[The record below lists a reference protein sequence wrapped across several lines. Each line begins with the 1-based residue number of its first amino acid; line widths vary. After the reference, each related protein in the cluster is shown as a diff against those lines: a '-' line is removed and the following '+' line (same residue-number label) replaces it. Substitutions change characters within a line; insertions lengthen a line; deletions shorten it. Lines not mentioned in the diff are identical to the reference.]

1 MPPQDKNLAKL
12 EQLINLLDE
21 QVSKEDFTK
30 AFEQV
35 LNLVVQ
41 IEKRTVDA
49 ITQLEK
55 TYATLTDKMQSNH
68 ASAYSDLKGQV
79 NQVFVGERMNEM
91 KKEHQ
96 SKMAE
101 IDKKI
106 ANVKD
111 GNSPTSGEIISLI
124 RPLIPAPIKGDD
136 GEAFPVEKAKI
147 ILNQMFDEM
156 KKDFAQKFQQSA
168 ERTMSIARNGGR
180 LGLGGQSVIVPR
192 PLSNI
197 TPVGSINDINTD
209 FILPKAPTK
218 NGERVYLNG
227 VRMRSGSSNDYT
239 IVGKTLTFNTAPL
252 TGDVILV
259 DIDF

>member
-1 MPPQDKNLAKL
+1 MPPQNKNLAKL
-12 EQLINLLDE
+12 ENLIKLLDE

-41 IEKRTVDA
+41 IEKRTADA
-49 ITQLEK
+49 ISSLEK
-55 TYATLTDKMQSNH
+55 TYANLMDKM
-68 ASAYSDLKGQV
+68 
-79 NQVFVGERMNEM
+79 
-91 KKEHQ
+91 
-96 SKMAE
+96 
-101 IDKKI
+101 I

-111 GNSPTSGEIISLI
+111 GKAPTSSEIISLI
-124 RPLIPAPIKGDD
+124 RPLIPVPIKGDD
-136 GEAFPVEKAKI
+136 GKAFPVEKAKI

-168 ERTMSIARNGGR
+168 ERTMSVARRGGL

-197 TPVGSINDINTD
+197 IPTGSINGINKD

-239 IVGKTLTFNTAPL
+239 IAGKILTFNTAQL
-252 TGDVILV
+252 TGDIILV

>member
-1 MPPQDKNLAKL
+1 MPPQDKNLIKL
-12 EQLINLLDE
+12 ENLIKLLDE
-21 QVSKEDFTK
+21 QVTKEDFTK

-41 IEKRTVDA
+41 IEKRTADA
-49 ITQLEK
+49 ISSLEK
-55 TYATLTDKMQSNH
+55 TYANLMDKMQNNH
-68 ASAYSDLKGQV
+68 SSAYSDLKGQV
-79 NQVFVGERMNEM
+79 DHVFVNDRINEM
-91 KKEHQ
+91 KKEHDA
-96 SKMAE
+96 KMTE
-101 IDKKI
+101 MDKKI

-111 GNSPTSGEIISLI
+111 GKAPTSSEIISLI
-124 RPLIPAPIKGDD
+124 RPLIPVPIKGDD
-136 GEAFPVEKAKI
+136 GKAFPVEKAKI

-168 ERTMSIARNGGR
+168 ERTMSVARRGGL

-197 TPVGSINDINTD
+197 IPTGSINGINKD

-239 IVGKTLTFNTAPL
+239 IAGKILTFNTAPL
-252 TGDVILV
+252 TGDIILV